1 MKNNAKPLSKRGKI
15 IAIIV
20 AIILACCITVSGV
33 MLFKPQKNGP
43 VATNA
48 ASTTNA
54 TVTIEAD
61 KTEWEAGDEVT
72 LTITFSEQRTNSI
85 YYAAEATLV
94 PLKSDGTIDLEL
106 CKALKIVGEPV
117 GPLQYDVTHGNM
129 GNIAAFGA
137 YTLEAT
143 DRFDYDSLRNK
154 NQVGLYFYCSKSGSA
169 SLSTTQTFTFEI
181 KIKVD
186 DNYSGSSNF
195 KFGLSPNMNS
205 YICTLYGPEAD
216 NNQIDDKLSE
226 GNFSAVSPDFKIG
239 DDDGSGGE
247 TPTVQP
253 TLSKLELSTSM
264 ASGYSEVTSG
274 GGVTWKL
281 ADHAVNSY
289 VYFRATVPTG
299 ATASASTGLDA
310 TSTANVFRGR
320 LAYGT
325 NTFKVKVQGTSAS
338 REYTYTIKLLEQ
350 VNTISSITA
359 SPALTGFTFNPATT
373 SYSLEVENSVSSL
386 TLTVTIDG
394 DYETLTASGSPTK
407 SNTGKVYTLVYNLST
422 GTNTITLRGV
432 SDESVNGTQYTFT
445 VKRKTDDGSTTNPDP
460 STDSSLTGLEITSG
474 GKPATL
480 SPTFRPDKTD
490 GYTAT
495 VDDIDDINVNPTPN
509 PDAKNT
515 ETKITDNGDGTKT
528 VTVTVTAEDDTTTEY
543 VITVK
548 EKDKPTPPVSLGDAI
563 LDAIYVNKNIA
574 DDLYGQGD
582 LIPGFKSAETDYK
595 IFVPYTCEYVRLTA
609 IAESNADVVMYTNG
623 EEADPANLGKVTDI
637 VHLANIGDRAEVQ
650 FVVTTSEDT
659 RTYTVVITR
668 STQAPYLNYL
678 TVGNYQIY
686 DANGKAIDGKKED
699 AVRDVKD
706 FYVTIENADTI
717 VNVVA
722 KASPENATVLI
733 QNKGNFIVEEL
744 FNGKATVD
752 LPFSVVILD
761 DDNTPISET
770 IHYTLHLT
778 RKPKLTSDINAR
790 IIIDEITKA
799 HNSVIFNDEYA
810 QDWNTDR
817 IVYGANEPYY
827 RVPYNVSALTIHVY
841 PDAIGELIAPPTYQI
856 FYGDVLK
863 SDNGAEN
870 TSLRLNYTFNVVT
883 IVITSSDLSTSK
895 TVVVIVYREEP
906 SLSNPVIVE
915 IPDFKNE
922 YQPEVTDYAYTV
934 GHDVTKLTVQVGW
947 DTAMYTCVIEGADS
961 LKIGHNIV
969 TISLYEKASGISNT
983 AASTDKPNAVRT
995 ITLDVFRES
1004 NGPSTIWLILFIV
1017 FLVLAILE
1025 FLILLLLLLRNRRET
1040 EKVTERVVVQAAP
1053 APVVRQQL
1061 AAPPVAPQVQYI
1073 AMPQPQVQYVAMPQP
1088 RPQPV
1093 EAEKPQQPVNV
1104 EVKITGCGDSDGY
1117 YKTKK

>member
-1 MKNNAKPLSKRGKI
+1 
-15 IAIIV
+15 
-20 AIILACCITVSGV
+20 C
-33 MLFKPQKNGP
+33 
-43 VATNA
+43 
-48 ASTTNA
+48 
-54 TVTIEAD
+54 
-61 KTEWEAGDEVT
+61 
-72 LTITFSEQRTNSI
+72 
-85 YYAAEATLV
+85 
-94 PLKSDGTIDLEL
+94 
-106 CKALKIVGEPV
+106 
-117 GPLQYDVTHGNM
+117 
-129 GNIAAFGA
+129 
-137 YTLEAT
+137 
-143 DRFDYDSLRNK
+143 
-154 NQVGLYFYCSKSGSA
+154 
-169 SLSTTQTFTFEI
+169 
-181 KIKVD
+181 
-186 DNYSGSSNF
+186 
-195 KFGLSPNMNS
+195 
-205 YICTLYGPEAD
+205 
-216 NNQIDDKLSE
+216 
-226 GNFSAVSPDFKIG
+226 PDFKVG
-239 DDDGSGGE
+239 DGSGTT
-247 TPTVQP
+247 TPTVEP
-253 TLSKLELSTSM
+253 KLSKLEIATSKT
-264 ASGYSEVTSG
+264 GPYNEVTAG
-274 GGVTWKL
+274 GSVKWKI

-299 ATASASTGLDA
+299 ATASASTGLDS

-350 VNTISSITA
+350 VNTISDIEA
-359 SPALTGFTFNPATT
+359 PALTGFTFNAATS

-386 TLTVTIDG
+386 TLTVTLDG

-509 PDAKNT
+509 PDAKDT
-515 ETKITDNGDGTKT
+515 DVKITPNPDGTKT

-548 EKDKPTPPVSLGDAI
+548 EKDKPTPPVSLGDAV
-563 LDAIYVNKNIA
+563 LDAIYVNKIPGDYA
-574 DDLYGQGD
+574 RGD
-582 LIPGFKSAETDYK
+582 LISGFDPAVTDYK
-595 IFVPYTCEYVRLTA
+595 VFVPSTCDQVRLTA
-609 IAESNADVVMYTNG
+609 VAAESNANIVIYVDGVVV
-623 EEADPANLGKVTDI
+623 DKKNLGEAMDFVG
-637 VHLANIGDRAEVQ
+637 LPNIGDRAEVQ

-827 RVPYNVSALTIHVY
+827 RVPYNISALTIHVY

-906 SLSNPVIVE
+906 SLS
-915 IPDFKNE
+915 
-922 YQPEVTDYAYTV
+922 
-934 GHDVTKLTVQVGW
+934 
-947 DTAMYTCVIEGADS
+947 
-961 LKIGHNIV
+961 
-969 TISLYEKASGISNT
+969 
-983 AASTDKPNAVRT
+983 
-995 ITLDVFRES
+995 
-1004 NGPSTIWLILFIV
+1004 
-1017 FLVLAILE
+1017 
-1025 FLILLLLLLRNRRET
+1025 
-1040 EKVTERVVVQAAP
+1040 
-1053 APVVRQQL
+1053 
-1061 AAPPVAPQVQYI
+1061 
-1073 AMPQPQVQYVAMPQP
+1073 
-1088 RPQPV
+1088 
-1093 EAEKPQQPVNV
+1093 
-1104 EVKITGCGDSDGY
+1104 
-1117 YKTKK
+1117 